1 VRDTIAGLFAG
12 SLLTLIAV
20 DVVADGIVDQHD
32 AMRRVSIAVRSKI
45 DTAILLAP
53 EVAPSD
59 VALAC
64 CVGE

>member
-1 VRDTIAGLFAG
+1 MGDDGFPAFLAGMMAGALVTFATMEDTPA
-12 SLLTLIAV
+12 
-20 DVVADGIVDQHD
+20 D
-32 AMRRVSIAVRSKI
+32 AMRTVSVMVRSKI